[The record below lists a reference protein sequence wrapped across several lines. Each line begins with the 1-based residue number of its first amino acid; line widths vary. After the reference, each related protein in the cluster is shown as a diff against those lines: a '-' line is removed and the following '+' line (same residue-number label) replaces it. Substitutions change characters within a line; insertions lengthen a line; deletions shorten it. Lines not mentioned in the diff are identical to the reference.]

1 MAFRHR
7 LPDGREYICHRP
19 QVAGRRAM
27 VASGHHLATQAGL
40 RVLDRGGNAVDA
52 GVAAGLCMSVL
63 LTDMI
68 SFLGVAP
75 IILYLAKE
83 RRVVTISGLGR
94 WPRAVSIQWFRE
106 KWGGEIPPGVAR
118 CLVPAAAD
126 AWLTALEKYGTMR
139 FADVA
144 ADAIELAG
152 RGFPMHH
159 FMHEHIA
166 GARENYHRF
175 PENRPVYFPDGDLV
189 PVGAPVL
196 HRDLAGT
203 YERMARAEAKA
214 SSRPAGV
221 RAARDEIYKGE
232 TARRIVDFIQKNGG
246 AMTLEDLAGFHV
258 GEEPP
263 VVSSYKGH
271 EIHACGPWCQGLTLP
286 QALNLLERVDLR
298 ALGHNRPA
306 SLHALFSAFDL
317 TFADRHA
324 FLGDPEFVEVPAE
337 GLLSKGY
344 AAERAK
350 LMERAE
356 AFGGMPPAGDPWAFQ
371 KGQKGNGR
379 RAADFNLKE
388 TAGAGAFEQDT
399 SFCTA
404 VDAEGNA
411 FAATPS
417 DGSGDVPI
425 FPGVGASV
433 SGRGS
438 QSWLDEAHP
447 SSVQPWKRP
456 RLTPA
461 PALVLKDGEF
471 YMTLGTPGGDV
482 QPQAMAQVFL
492 NIAEFGMAPQMAVE
506 APRGATFNF
515 PNSFWPHEYKP
526 GRAVVEQSIEREAGA
541 ELRERGYKL
550 DTWPDFGWRPGS
562 VCCILRDPKTGFLLG
577 GADPRRESYAAGW

>member
-7 LPDGREYICHRP
+7 LPDGREYLSHRP
-19 QVAGRRAM
+19 QVTGRRAM

-40 RVLDRGGNAVDA
+40 RILDRGGNAVDA

-75 IILYLAKE
+75 IILYLAGEK
-83 RRVVTISGLGR
+83 RVVTISGLGR
-94 WPRAVSIQWFRE
+94 WPRAASIRWFRE

-118 CLVPAAAD
+118 CVVPAAAD
-126 AWLTALEKYGTMR
+126 AWLTALERYGTMR
-139 FADVA
+139 FAEVA
-144 ADAIELAG
+144 ADAAELAG

-159 FMHEHIA
+159 FMHEHITE
-166 GARENYHRF
+166 GRENYHRF
-175 PENRPVYFPDGDLV
+175 PENRPVYFPGGELA
-189 PVGAPVL
+189 PVGSPVF
-196 HRDLAGT
+196 HRELAETFG
-203 YERMARAEAKA
+203 RMARAEAKTG
-214 SSRPAGV
+214 SRPAGI
-221 RAARDEIYKGE
+221 RAAREEIYRGE

-246 AMTLEDLAGFHV
+246 AMTLEDLADFHV
-258 GEEPP
+258 KEEPP
-263 VVSSYKGH
+263 VVSTYKGH
-271 EIHACGPWCQGLTLP
+271 EVFACGPWCQGASLP
-286 QALNLLERVDLR
+286 QALNLLETVDLQ

-306 SLHALFSAFDL
+306 YLHALFAAFDL
-317 TFADRHA
+317 AFADRHA
-324 FLGDPEFVEVPAE
+324 YLGDPEFVEVPIE

-344 AAERAK
+344 AAERAR
-350 LMERAE
+350 LLAREE
-356 AFGGMPPAGDPWAFQ
+356 AFGQMPPAGDPWAFQ
-371 KGQKGNGR
+371 RNGNGR
-379 RAADFNLKE
+379 KATDFGLKE

-417 DGSGDVPI
+417 DGSADVPI
-425 FPGVGASV
+425 FPGVGAAV

-438 QSWLDEAHP
+438 QSWLEEAHP

-461 PALVLKDGEF
+461 PALVMKDGQF
-471 YMTLGTPGGDV
+471 HMTLGTPGGDV

-492 NIAEFGMAPQMAVE
+492 NIVEFGMAPQMATE

-541 ELRERGYKL
+541 ELRARGYKL
-550 DTWPDFGWRPGS
+550 DAWPDYGWRPGG
-562 VCCILRDPKTGFLLG
+562 VCCILRDPKTGLLLG